1 MNINLYDLLDWLRN
15 PCTAARPDKFPDI
28 KELGNYSYS
37 QNKVFPRYYAAASK
51 LASPLLRPIG
61 RFGQRSHVR
70 HRNTHYRRWH
80 DNPESGTRAPKSD
93 GKPRKGKKKSGQET
107 KGKDPMK
114 PTTAEERDTAM
125 STDAASV
132 NEKGTGSSLF
142 AVSGSIAHGSDLK
155 SHRVPFRTR
164 RGSVMSERLSEK
176 GVAPPAG
183 QVIAVVA

>member
-1 MNINLYDLLDWLRN
+1 
-15 PCTAARPDKFPDI
+15 
-28 KELGNYSYS
+28 
-37 QNKVFPRYYAAASK
+37 
-51 LASPLLRPIG
+51 
-61 RFGQRSHVR
+61 
-70 HRNTHYRRWH
+70 
-80 DNPESGTRAPKSD
+80 
-93 GKPRKGKKKSGQET
+93 
-107 KGKDPMK
+107 MK

-176 GVAPPAG
+176 VVAPLAG
-183 QVIAVVA
+183 QAIAVVA